1 MPIFIK
7 IGNHTICTVSK
18 DISFDSS
25 IWIYKSVTNR
35 IIIPSLKIIKPR
47 FCIVDIPPITE
58 GIQRTQGGGHG
69 AGGGEDLAPRIVG
82 ISYHL
87 VSVAVNQAQ
96 HVALQIYNVAILR
109 AVEVHYGGLVL
120 GIVEEVQ
127 LVAALG
133 QMDNIL
139 AMEDIVRIGISDI
152 AVAVIHA
159 GFTGAKAVGVV
170 REGKRIIARFSKVA
184 LVHGP
189 QLPPTVPG
197 VMPFTIVSRIANIII
212 GNCDPVIR
220 RHLVLPVGIAV
231 SIENCLE
238 LCANS
243 IGSIGVPFL
252 AQDIAAPV
260 IVVHPGGA
268 IAAAGGVAGI
278 VYPDQLAQAVVH
290 TGGLDAVPGNGGNVV
305 LVGERKS
312 SPVRNCFADMLSQL

>member
-1 MPIFIK
+1 MESLPD
-7 IGNHTICTVSK
+7 G
-18 DISFDSS
+18 
-25 IWIYKSVTNR
+25 
-35 IIIPSLKIIKPR
+35 IIVPAPEIVESRFYII
-47 FCIVDIPPITE
+47 DIPPISE
-58 GIQRTQGGGHG
+58 WLDSTQGGSEGTS
-69 AGGGEDLAPRIVG
+69 GGKHLAPRIVG
-82 ISYHL
+82 IFYYL
-87 VSVAVNQAQ
+87 GPGAVNQAQ

-159 GFTGAKAVGVV
+159 GLAGAKAVGIL
-170 REGKRIIARFSKVA
+170 REGKRIIARFTKVP
-184 LVHGP
+184 LVHSP

-197 VMPFTIVSRIANIII
+197 VMPFAVVSRIANIII
-212 GNCDPVIR
+212 GNCNSVIR
-220 RHLVLPVGIAV
+220 RHLVFPIGITV

-260 IVVHPGGA
+260 IVVYPGGA
-268 IAAAGGVAGI
+268 GAAGGSIVGI
-278 VYPDQLAQAVVH
+278 VHPALKKQMSQF
-290 TGGLDAVPGNGGNVV
+290 
-305 LVGERKS
+305 RKHLQ
-312 SPVRNCFADMLSQL
+312 V